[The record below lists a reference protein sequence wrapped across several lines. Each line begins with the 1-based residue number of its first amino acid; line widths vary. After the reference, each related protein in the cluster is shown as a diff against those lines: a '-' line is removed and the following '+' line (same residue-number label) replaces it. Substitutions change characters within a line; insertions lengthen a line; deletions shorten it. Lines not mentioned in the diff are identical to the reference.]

1 MPIRQQT
8 NLMDCGISVMNFLT
22 FILFD
27 EDPKTQRFEEKLVRE
42 SLLQMSAEQHM
53 RRFPNKKNN
62 VEKCKCKSILLE
74 SCYSC
79 CQPVF
84 QKIVMLRIVK
94 GLNVVCVGNYSTQCS
109 KVSLKKVLKMKV
121 LNETARVVHPSG
133 MTLQS
138 QNIQ

>member
-53 RRFPNKKNN
+53 RRFPNKK
-62 VEKCKCKSILLE
+62 I
-74 SCYSC
+74 
-79 CQPVF
+79 
-84 QKIVMLRIVK
+84 M
-94 GLNVVCVGNYSTQCS
+94 
-109 KVSLKKVLKMKV
+109 
-121 LNETARVVHPSG
+121 
-133 MTLQS
+133 
-138 QNIQ
+138 